1 MPDKKTCLLLLPNF
15 LSEEALLET
24 LPAILNEKISNLD
37 GIIAESE
44 KEARRYLKHFS
55 FKEGK
60 TFRDIPIRLLNE
72 HTSREEVVDLL
83 GPVIQGQIWGVIS
96 DAGLPCIADPGSQL
110 VALAKQKGVAIE
122 AISGPSSVF
131 LALMLSGLSAQ
142 RFFFQGYLDREP
154 LKLRSEIQ
162 MLEKESKQRKCTQV
176 CIEAPYRSI
185 SLFTA
190 LLEVLDDNTK
200 LSIACDL
207 TSKSEVSDTFF
218 IRQWKKRAAPDLQKK
233 PTVFLFS
240 AGE

>member
-1 MPDKKTCLLLLPNF
+1 MPDKTPYLLLLPNF

-24 LPAILNEKISNLD
+24 LPAILNEKISSLE
-37 GIIAESE
+37 GIIAENE

-72 HTSREEVVDLL
+72 HTTKEELKELL
-83 GPVIQGQIWGVIS
+83 VPVLEGQTWGVVS
-96 DAGLPCIADPGSQL
+96 DAGLPCIADPGAQL
-110 VALAKQKGVAIE
+110 VALAKQKEVKIE

-142 RFFFQGYLDREP
+142 RFFFQGYLERDP
-154 LKLRSEIQ
+154 VKLRAEIQ
-162 MLEKESKQRKCTQV
+162 MLEKESKLRKSTQV

-190 LLEVLDDNTK
+190 LLETLDENTK
-200 LSIACDL
+200 LSVSCDL
-207 TSKSEVSDTFF
+207 TSKAEFSETFS
-218 IRQWKKRAAPDLQKK
+218 IRQWRKKITPDLQKK
-233 PTVFLFS
+233 PTIFLFS
-240 AGE
+240 AAE

>member
-1 MPDKKTCLLLLPNF
+1 MLDKKPLLLLLPNF

-24 LPAILNEKISNLD
+24 LPAILSRKIFDLD

-44 KEARRYLKHFS
+44 KEARRYLKHFT

-60 TFRDIPIRLLNE
+60 TFRDIPIRVLNE
-72 HTSREEVVDLL
+72 HTPHQEVADLL
-83 GPVIQGQIWGVIS
+83 NPIMQGQVFGVIS
-96 DAGLPCIADPGSQL
+96 DAGLPCIADPGARL
-110 VALAKQKGVAIE
+110 VALAKQKGVMVE

-142 RFFFQGYLDREP
+142 RFFFQGYLEREP
-154 LKLRSEIQ
+154 IKLRSEIQ

-176 CIEAPYRSI
+176 CIEAPYRSL
-185 SLFTA
+185 SLFTT
-190 LLEVLDDNTK
+190 LLDVLEDNTK

-207 TSKSEVSDTFF
+207 TSKSEISYTFSV
-218 IRQWKKRAAPDLQKK
+218 RQWKKRTPPDLQKK

-240 AGE
+240 ADE